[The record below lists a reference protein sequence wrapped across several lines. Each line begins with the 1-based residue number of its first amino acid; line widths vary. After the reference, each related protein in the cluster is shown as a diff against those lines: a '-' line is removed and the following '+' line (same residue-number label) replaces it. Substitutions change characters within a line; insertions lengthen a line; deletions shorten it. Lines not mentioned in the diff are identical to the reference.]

1 MIRAGHL
8 GLAMLLAGTLSGC
21 IAAAI
26 PVLAGGAIAGSSV
39 RGGGEKAPA
48 RAEKSS
54 VPRPEASR
62 AAVTPNPIAPNPRAI
77 AAETSVATVAPAPV
91 GPTPYDAFIAFA
103 LAEARPYLPNETR
116 RSTVLAN
123 PDALSPETRPCHTQ
137 PPAVMIDLDPQGDV
151 LDPEAVDRIAVELA
165 PALSRLRAKGL
176 TIVWLSGAERSRSEA
191 IRHLLA
197 RTMLD
202 PSGRDV
208 LALPAPSERK
218 QGLRRRLG
226 KEFCVEAIAGDRR
239 ADFDELYDFLRD
251 ENTALA
257 LEPLI
262 GKGWFLVPPVL
273 AKED

>member
-1 MIRAGHL
+1 MIRAGRL

-26 PVLAGGAIAGSSV
+26 PVLASGALAGSALRS
-39 RGGGEKAPA
+39 GGDDTQGPIEPLQDT
-48 RAEKSS
+48 SS
-54 VPRPEASR
+54 AV
-62 AAVTPNPIAPNPRAI
+62 AAPNPIAI
-77 AAETSVATVAPAPV
+77 AAETSVATALPGPV
-91 GPTPYDAFIAFA
+91 GPTPYDGFIAYA
-103 LAEARPYLPNETR
+103 LAEARPYLPSETR

-123 PDALSPETRPCHTQ
+123 PEELSPETRACDSQ
-137 PPAVMIDLDPQGDV
+137 PPAVMIDLDPQDDV
-151 LDPEAVDRIAVELA
+151 LDPVGVERIAVELA

-176 TIVWLSGAERSRSEA
+176 TIVWLSGAERSHTED
-191 IRHLLA
+191 IRRLLA

-226 KEFCVEAIAGDRR
+226 QEFCIEAIAGDRR

-251 ENTALA
+251 ERTAFA

-262 GKGWFLVPPVL
+262 GRGWFLVPPIL
-273 AKED
+273 AKGN